1 MNHSMRVHIGKRLAY
16 ILHRLYGFIYWQ
28 PTTSGHETFER
39 ISRTKSYTATKQ
51 SGSSYVSATRGKRNE
66 SHS

>member
-28 PTTSGHETFER
+28 PTTNGHETFER
-39 ISRTKSYTATKQ
+39 ISRHEIIHRDKQ
-51 SGSSYVSATRGKRNE
+51 SGSSYVSATRGKRSE